1 MLRKIMLFG
10 CGLFFCFGVA
20 AQETKILGF
29 DQVFNLN
36 HDELYELELQNLN
49 PSSQLWTAFYLIG
62 VPKSAAMN
70 TKADFVIS
78 GEGVINKDH
87 PANPTEVVSLVA
99 NNLPARQNYSFK
111 EFDDLVEE
119 IEDQTGKKI
128 QDPVLGDASNVRVYG
143 QVIDWIPE
151 YNLQK
156 PAKISFGIA
165 NHQNFEIKAAYLVIG
180 EGEKTPQI
188 IALNIHQKM
197 DAEQVQNSFQE
208 KSRSHE
214 LSFARFEAKFLI
226 FLVII
231 AATIFLNW
239 GKWRRN

>member
-1 MLRKIMLFG
+1 MLRKIVLFG

-99 NNLPARQNYSFK
+99 NNLPARENYSFK

-143 QVIDWIPE
+143 QIIDWIPE

-156 PAKISFGIA
+156 PAKIRAYQTQSYL
-165 NHQNFEIKAAYLVIG
+165 NYRRTHQTQSYLNYRRSAQTQSYLNYRRRLQTQSYLNYRSAFQTQSYLNYRRFYQ
-180 EGEKTPQI
+180 TPK
-188 IALNIHQKM
+188 LPK
-197 DAEQVQNSFQE
+197 
-208 KSRSHE
+208 
-214 LSFARFEAKFLI
+214 L
-226 FLVII
+226 
-231 AATIFLNW
+231 
-239 GKWRRN
+239 

>member
-1 MLRKIMLFG
+1 MLRKIVLFG

-78 GEGVINKDH
+78 GEGVINKAH

-128 QDPVLGDASNVRVYG
+128 QDPVLSDASNVRVYG
-143 QVIDWIPE
+143 QIIDWIPE

-165 NHQNFEIKAAYLVIG
+165 NQQDFEIKAAYLVIG

-188 IALNIHQKM
+188 TALNIHQKM
-197 DAEQVQNSFQE
+197 DAEQIQNSFQN
-208 KSRSHE
+208 KTRSHE